1 MSNFRKN
8 TSMNKALITSIL
20 LFLAVA
26 GFAQSSE
33 KAIRQVMADQA
44 TAWNRGS
51 IDDFMKGYWD
61 NDSLVFVGKSGPTY
75 GYKQTLA
82 NYKSHYDSPD
92 KMGKLFFTLLSIK
105 ELSPEYCFVI
115 GKWLLKRKA
124 GDVGGTYTLLFRKIA
139 GRWQVVV
146 DHTS

>member
-1 MSNFRKN
+1 
-8 TSMNKALITSIL
+8 MNKLSIMVL
-20 LFLAVA
+20 LVVFTVK
-26 GFAQSSE
+26 GFAQTPE

-44 TAWNRGS
+44 AAWNRGS
-51 IDDFMKGYWD
+51 IDDFMKGYWN

-75 GYKQTLA
+75 GYGQTLTG
-82 NYKSHYDSPD
+82 YKQHYDTPD

-105 ELSPEYCFVI
+105 ELSPEYCFVV

-124 GDVGGTYTLLFRKIA
+124 GDVGGTYTLLFRKIG
-139 GRWQVVV
+139 GRWQIVV